1 MTIADVLVIGGGP
14 AGAAAAARL
23 AVGGLRVILCER
35 RREPE
40 RQVCGEFVSA
50 AATAELAALGVQPVR
65 LGARPIVRA
74 RVRGQNSE
82 VTAPLPFTGYGLS
95 RACLDRTLRT
105 IAARR
110 GADLRLGVGVR
121 SIEGREG
128 AWTTALSDGGRIEA
142 GTVILATGKHDLRGH
157 ARAARGGTPVVG
169 FKMHYRLRPDATAA
183 LQGTVELVLYDGG
196 YAGLQLIEGDVANLC
211 LIMRADGVRGDGQA
225 WQNAL
230 SYLRQ
235 AAPPLG
241 ERLRDAAPLWQRPAS
256 IARVPYGYVCTRDA
270 VRNGLYR
277 VGDQAAVIPSFAGE
291 GIAIALQTAR
301 RAADAVLA
309 GQAATDHV
317 AAVRR
322 DVLGPM
328 RRVGL
333 LEGVLR
339 HRWLRRMGLRAA
351 TVPCVVPL
359 LASLTRLAP
368 PDQQPAIPQAR
379 AFRPEPRSPDPG

>member
-23 AVGGLRVILCER
+23 AAGGLRVVLCER

-50 AATAELAALGVQPVR
+50 AATAELAALGLQPAR
-65 LGARPIVRA
+65 LGARPIARA
-74 RVRGQNSE
+74 RVRGHNTE
-82 VTAPLPFTGYGLS
+82 LTAPLPFTGYGLS
-95 RACLDRTLRT
+95 RACLDRSLRT
-105 IAARR
+105 IAAGR
-110 GADLRLGVGVR
+110 GAELRLGVGVR
-121 SIEGREG
+121 SIERRAG
-128 AWTTALSDGGRIEA
+128 AWTSALSDGGSIRA
-142 GTVILATGKHDLRGH
+142 GTVILATGKHELRGH
-157 ARAARGGTPVVG
+157 ARAVRGGTPVVG
-169 FKMHYRLRPDATAA
+169 FKMHYRLRPDAAAA
-183 LQGTVELVLYDGG
+183 LDGTVELVLYDGG
-196 YAGLQLIEGDVANLC
+196 YAGLQLVDSDVANLC
-211 LIMRADGVRGDGQA
+211 LIMPADRVRGGGPA

-230 SYLRQ
+230 AYLRQ

-256 IARVPYGYVCTRDA
+256 IARVPYGYVCTRA
-270 VRNGLYR
+270 AAGKGLYR
-277 VGDQAAVIPSFAGE
+277 VGDQAAVIPSIAGE

-328 RRVGL
+328 RRSGL

-339 HRWLRRMGLRAA
+339 QRSLRRIGLRIA

-359 LASLTRLAP
+359 LASLTRLTS
-368 PDQQPAIPQAR
+368 PDQQPAIR
-379 AFRPEPRSPDPG
+379 AGWACHPEPLSPDRR